1 MKKSTGFA
9 WALLGIGVGCCI
21 AAGVMGVNWN
31 RFVQPLIHHGAGAQ
45 QVVTTAEM
53 TVETPTA
60 NGTITC
66 LDIDMQAANVT
77 VQVGSEWKLE
87 ADEYTTWE
95 QIDEDTMYIT
105 RTIPSVSGNK
115 YVDVTITVPQA
126 EFQEIDCSID
136 AGTLTM
142 NGLKVTGEFDCD
154 MDAASA
160 VLTDMTANNAD
171 FSAEAGS
178 VDYTGILTGDC
189 SAETDAGSI
198 SLYLLAGSDIH
209 TVTGDK
215 KLAGIAVKQ
224 DGKILCDGSALI
236 GDLELNT
243 AYTGNGTLDIDCN
256 AGAVDVDMTTK

>member
-31 RFVQPLIHHGAGAQ
+31 RFVQPLIHRGSGAQ
-45 QVVTTAEM
+45 RVVTTEET
-53 TVETPTA
+53 TVETPTT

-77 VQVGSEWKLE
+77 VQVGSEWNLE
-87 ADEYTTWE
+87 ADEYTTWK
-95 QIDEDTMYIT
+95 QDGDTMCIT
-105 RTIPSVSGNK
+105 RTVPSVAGNK
-115 YVDVTITVPQA
+115 DTDVTITVPQA
-126 EFQEIDCSID
+126 EFQEVDCSLD

-142 NGLKVTGEFDCD
+142 NGLKVNGEFDCD

-198 SLYLLAGSDIH
+198 DLKLLAGSTIQ
-209 TVTGDK
+209 TITGDK
-215 KLAGIAVKQ
+215 ELAGISVKQ
-224 DGKILCDGSALI
+224 DGKTLYESSAPI

-243 AYTGNGTLDIDCN
+243 AYTGNGTLDIDCS

>member
-21 AAGVMGVNWN
+21 AAGVMGINWD
-31 RFVQPLIHHGAGAQ
+31 RFVQPLIHRGSGAQ
-45 QVVTTAEM
+45 QVVTTAET
-53 TVETPTA
+53 TVETLTT

-77 VQVGSEWKLE
+77 VQVGSEWNLE
-87 ADEYTTWE
+87 ADKYTTWE
-95 QIDEDTMYIT
+95 QTDDHTMYIT
-105 RTIPSVSGNK
+105 RTIPSIIGDK
-115 YVDVTITVPQA
+115 CADVTITVPQA
-126 EFQEIDCSID
+126 EFQEVDCSLD

-171 FSAEAGS
+171 FSVEAGG
-178 VDYTGILTGDC
+178 VDYTGSLTGDC

-198 SLYLLAGSDIH
+198 RLYLLAGSDIH
-209 TVTGDK
+209 TVTGDEE
-215 KLAGIAVKQ
+215 LAGITVKQ
-224 DGKILCDGSALI
+224 DGTVLYESSAPI
-236 GDLELNT
+236 GDLKLNT
-243 AYTGNGTLDIDCN
+243 AYTGNGTLDIDCS